1 MWDYS
6 EKIKGRFFNQKNTG
20 VRETASTYS
29 EVGAIAC
36 GSALELMITV
46 DPVAEAIIAEKFQTL
61 RCLYAIVR
69 SSELAELIIG
79 KIVNEALRITNQYL
93 AGFLDFLPPE
103 TMHCSAMGYAATASL
118 RGREYVENRK
128 AGAFVCK
135 GLGVDE
141 GVIRGMPVSA
151 GPPRLSGSLT
161 TRSLAA
167 RSHAPKPS
175 KQWLSGSA
183 QRWSTKASLRKRRAV
198 RPAQRRSARSR
209 TRHGRSRCG
218 TGDRFGDP
226 ENGAA
231 RHSSGLSVAARQMT
245 TLHRIRPNGAAV
257 KGMHSHL
264 RADGGDC
271 KLVDVYRDQA
281 TSNCRAPAPAVC
293 SPRSPLIE
301 SSTRRPSSPIGRDCT
316 HEIYL
321 SR

>member
-1 MWDYS
+1 MWDDS
-6 EKIKGRFFNQKNTG
+6 EKVKERFFNQKNTG
-20 VRETASTYS
+20 VLETASTDS
-29 EVGAIAC
+29 EVDAIAC

-46 DPVAEAIIAEKFQTL
+46 DPVAEAIIAAKFQTL
-61 RCLYAIVR
+61 RLYAIVR
-69 SSELAELIIG
+69 SSELTELIIG
-79 KIVNEALRITNQYL
+79 KIVNEARRITNHHL

-118 RGREYVENRK
+118 RGRERVENRK

-135 GLGVDE
+135 GFGVDE
-141 GVIRGMPVSA
+141 GVIRGMPVST
-151 GPPRLSGSLT
+151 GSPRLSVSLT

-167 RSHAPKPS
+167 RSHASKPS

-218 TGDRFGDP
+218 TDNRFRDP

-231 RHSSGLSVAARQMT
+231 RNSSGLSVKARQMT
-245 TLHRIRPNGAAV
+245 TLHLIRLNGAAV
-257 KGMHSHL
+257 EGMRCHL

-271 KLVDVYRDQA
+271 ELVDVNRDQA
-281 TSNCRAPAPAVC
+281 TSNCRAPASAVC

-301 SSTRRPSSPIGRDCT
+301 CSTRRPST
-316 HEIYL
+316 
-321 SR
+321 